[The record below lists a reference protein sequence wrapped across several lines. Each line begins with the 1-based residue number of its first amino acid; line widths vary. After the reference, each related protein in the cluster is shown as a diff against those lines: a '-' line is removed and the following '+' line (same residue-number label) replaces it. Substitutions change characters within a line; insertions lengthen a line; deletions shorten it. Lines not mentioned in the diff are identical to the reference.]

1 MSGTFSGSRHAT
13 VTFRT
18 RTVFCQQPRLCVCWA
33 ARSTWT
39 RLQAAG
45 PHHNSRMSV
54 RHRRSCALLYIGL
67 VCSGQIRASQATENL
82 TVQDPPLAGFRLAV
96 AAHEIPHPA
105 KVSCRAI
112 LTCHILSG
120 LSASQPMLFIHRLHM
135 VGKMLFSSVSKVA
148 QLLV

>member
-1 MSGTFSGSRHAT
+1 MAGAFSISQHAA

-18 RTVFCQQPRLCVCWA
+18 RTALCQQPRLCVCLP

-45 PHHNSRMSV
+45 PHHSSRMSV
-54 RHRRSCALLYIGL
+54 RHRRSCALFYICL
-67 VCSGQIRASQATENL
+67 MCSGHTRASQATESL

-105 KVSCRAI
+105 KVSCRAM

-120 LSASQPMLFIHRLHM
+120 LSASQHMLFTHRLHM